1 LIDYEI
7 SIKFHNHLYI
17 FSKMSSNSSR
27 IISIYKSRSV
37 LLEQLQ
43 TRGYNVDNYLSFS
56 INEIDAM
63 LANSQLDMLLTSE
76 DGTKVYVK
84 YYFTAKQTTKQI
96 KKEVLDNIIEDLY
109 VIDEVLTK
117 NDTLIV
123 IIEDEPNDT
132 ILAKLRYLYD
142 HDNIFVILHNIHR
155 LQTNILNHTLVPYM
169 KILKPDEMS
178 EFKTKYQIKDL
189 SQLPEISRFDP
200 QALVVGIR
208 PGEIGHI
215 QRASSTAMTSEYYRV
230 CV

>member
-1 LIDYEI
+1 
-7 SIKFHNHLYI
+7 
-17 FSKMSSNSSR
+17 MSSNSSR

-43 TRGYNVDNYLSFS
+43 SRGFKVDDYLSYS

-63 LANSQLDMLLTSE
+63 LANSQLDMLLTNE
-76 DGTKVYVK
+76 NGNKVYVK

-109 VIDEVLTK
+109 VIEEVLTK
-117 NDTLIV
+117 KDTLIV

-142 HDNIFVILHNIHR
+142 HDGIFVILHNIHR

-169 KILKPDEMS
+169 EILKPEQINDFME
-178 EFKTKYQIKDL
+178 KYQIKSL
-189 SQLPEISRFDP
+189 TQLPEISRFDP

-208 PGEIGHI
+208 PGEICRI
-215 QRASSTAMTSEYYRV
+215 KRNSTTAMSSDYYRV

>member
-1 LIDYEI
+1 
-7 SIKFHNHLYI
+7 
-17 FSKMSSNSSR
+17 MSSNSSR

-63 LANSQLDMLLTSE
+63 LANSQLDMIVTNE

-142 HDNIFVILHNIHR
+142 HDKTFVILHNIHR

-169 KILKPDEMS
+169 KVLKPDEMS

-208 PGEIGHI
+208 PGEVGQI
-215 QRASSTAMTSEYYRV
+215 QRSSTTAMTSEYYRV

>member
-1 LIDYEI
+1 
-7 SIKFHNHLYI
+7 
-17 FSKMSSNSSR
+17 MSSNSSR
-27 IISIYKSRSV
+27 IVNIYKSRSV

-63 LANSQLDMLLTSE
+63 LANSQLDMLLTNE
-76 DGTKVYVK
+76 NGTKVYVK

-96 KKEVLDNIIEDLY
+96 KKEVLDIIIEDLY

-142 HDNIFVILHNIHR
+142 HDDLFVILHNIHR

-169 KILKPDEMS
+169 KVLKSEEMG
-178 EFKTKYQIKDL
+178 EFKEKYQIKNL

-208 PGEIGHI
+208 PGEVGYF
-215 QRASSTAMTSEYYRV
+215 QRSSSTAMTSEYYRV